1 MTDRWDPP
9 DLSGRVAVVA
19 GATRGVGRGI
29 AEVLGECGALVYVT
43 GRSTRAAPTAG
54 NPEWSIEAVAD
65 AVTAGGGTAVPVRCD
80 HSRDDEV
87 EALFH
92 RVAVE
97 QGRLDLLV
105 NNLVGWSDSTEGAD
119 AVPAE
124 FAGQE
129 LWKQPLAWFDANFS
143 SGVRAHLANCRFGV
157 PLMLQR
163 RRGLV
168 LFTSE
173 RAATVPSRAWD
184 TVLDLR
190 AVATERLA
198 GLLAHQLRDHGIAS
212 LLLYPGWTRTE
223 EIVASFE
230 AGSYPL
236 VKTREEL
243 LEKTVSTHFSGRAAA
258 RLLADPDV
266 MERSGRFVV
275 VADLAREY
283 GFTDTDGR
291 QPDPP

>member
-1 MTDRWDPP
+1 
-9 DLSGRVAVVA
+9 VAVVA

-43 GRSTRAAPTAG
+43 GRSTRSAPTLG
-54 NPEWSIEAVAD
+54 HPEWSIDAVAETI
-65 AVTAGGGTAVPVRCD
+65 ASAGGSAVPVCCD

-87 EALFH
+87 EALFA

-105 NNLVGWSDSTEGAD
+105 NNLVGWSDGSAGA
-119 AVPAE
+119 AAGPAE
-124 FAGQE
+124 FAGRE

-143 SGVRAHLANCRFGV
+143 SGVRAHLANCRFAV

-163 RRGLV
+163 PGGLV

-173 RAATVPSRAWD
+173 RAAAEPSRAWD

-190 AVATERLA
+190 AVATERLT
-198 GLLAHQLRDHGIAS
+198 GLLAHQLREHGSAS

-223 EIVASFE
+223 EIVASLE

-236 VKTREEL
+236 ARTREEL
-243 LEKTVSTHFSGRAAA
+243 FEKTVSAHFSGRAAA
-258 RLLADPDV
+258 RLLADPNV

-291 QPDPP
+291 QPDSP